1 MRKIKLIILFCLVL
15 IFIAAFTGC
24 SNKSI
29 KGNYEEITPEQAK
42 QRIDS
47 ENVIVILDVRTIEE
61 YKEGHIEN
69 SLLIPLDNLEK
80 EAEINIKDKDTPIFV
95 YCRSGN
101 RSVSAAKILVSLGYK
116 KVYNLGGII
125 DWPYE
130 VVK

>member
-1 MRKIKLIILFCLVL
+1 MKKIRLVILFCLLL

-29 KGNYEEITPEQAK
+29 RSNYEEITPEQAK
-42 QRIDS
+42 QRIES
-47 ENVIVILDVRTIEE
+47 ETGIVILDVRTIEE

-80 EAEINIKDKDTPIFV
+80 EAEINIKDKETPIFV

-101 RSVSAAKILVSLGYK
+101 RSVSASKILVSLGYNN
-116 KVYNLGGII
+116 VYNLGGII
-125 DWPYE
+125 NWPYE
-130 VVK
+130 IVK